1 MAFLYLCNCFQPAS
15 RASRHVRL
23 GHIYTGLFDTHHLLE
38 RRIFSV
44 IMLPPIPI
52 PADYGVS
59 PDSGFLPSEPPLE
72 QLPDPYYSKW
82 EWIASNIQGLLLSRR
97 IRGVVDTM
105 PLLSTS
111 YLQTEPEWRR
121 AYSILG
127 FILHGYVWAGPMPA
141 EVCCV
146 IQFMHYHLTTV
157 LTKPENP
164 ISADRPPLPSL

>member
-1 MAFLYLCNCFQPAS
+1 
-15 RASRHVRL
+15 
-23 GHIYTGLFDTHHLLE
+23 
-38 RRIFSV
+38 
-44 IMLPPIPI
+44 MLPPIPI

-111 YLQTEPEWRR
+111 YLQTEPEWMR

-141 EVCCV
+141 EVCCA
-146 IQFMHYHLTTV
+146 IPALSFDHRTNETREYHL
-157 LTKPENP
+157 
-164 ISADRPPLPSL
+164 S